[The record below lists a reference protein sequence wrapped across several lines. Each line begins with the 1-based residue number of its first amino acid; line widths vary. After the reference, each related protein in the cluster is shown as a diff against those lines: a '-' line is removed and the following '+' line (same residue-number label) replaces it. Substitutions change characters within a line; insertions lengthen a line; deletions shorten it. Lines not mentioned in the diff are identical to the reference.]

1 MGLTTHHL
9 GSGGT
14 DGQDCTRSNCR
25 HITHINR
32 GASLLD
38 FIANQLKKK
47 GINPDKARMPKHV
60 AMTVGGLGRWSRT
73 TGRGTKESHKKAF
86 KKVEEIIRYQMAFD
100 VPIMTLYL
108 VNSRVEQAEDFV
120 EIMDALGEFF
130 RELLRN
136 KDIFKSK
143 IKVSILGKWYDLP
156 SRVVEPVKRVI
167 DETKDYDSFFLNL
180 CINYDGREEIVDAC
194 KLIVR
199 KAMLEKLDVDS
210 IDMSMV
216 KDNIYSSYFLP
227 PDLMIK
233 TGTGKRLHGF
243 LLWDSSWSII
253 YFSGVLWNDFRE
265 KDIIKAL
272 KYYQVNKDR
281 V

>member
-1 MGLTTHHL
+1 MLE
-9 GSGGT
+9 
-14 DGQDCTRSNCR
+14 
-25 HITHINR
+25 
-32 GASLLD
+32 
-38 FIANQLKKK
+38 FIATQLKKK
-47 GINPDKARMPKHV
+47 GINPEKSKMPKHI
-60 AMTVGGLGRWSRT
+60 AMTVGGLGRWSRL
-73 TGRGTKESHKKAF
+73 KEEDLKEAHKRAF
-86 KKVEEIIRYQMAFD
+86 KRVEDVIRFQLAFD
-100 VPIMTLYL
+100 IPITTLYL
-108 VNSRVEQAEDFV
+108 INSRVDEAEDFT
-120 EIMDALGEFF
+120 EIMDALAEFF

-136 KDIFKSK
+136 QDIFRSK

-156 SRVVEPVKRVI
+156 SRVVEPIKRVI

-194 KLIVR
+194 KIIVR
-199 KAMLEKLDVDS
+199 KALLEKMDVDS
-210 IDMSMV
+210 IDMTMV

-253 YFSGVLWNDFRE
+253 YFSGVLWPDFKE
-265 KDIIKAL
+265 KDFIRAL
-272 KYYQVNKDR
+272 KYYQDNKNR